1 MQLRIIILLVIAVL
15 VSIFALAN
23 PAAVDINLIFWHIK
37 SVSLAL
43 VILACLLC
51 GALIVWLFSSW
62 DILGKNLQIK
72 QLKEKLS
79 QFQQSQ
85 EKGE

>member
-1 MQLRIIILLVIAVL
+1 MQIRIIFFLIIAVV
-15 VSIFALAN
+15 VSVFALAN
-23 PAAVDINLIFWHIK
+23 PTPVDINLIFWHIK

-62 DILGKNLQIK
+62 DILGKNIQIK
-72 QLKEKLS
+72 QLKNKLS
-79 QFQQSQ
+79 QL
-85 EKGE
+85 EDNPETE